1 MEKTNRQLPEVSH
14 PQTFQ
19 DSSTPLDTSPLNLL
33 AVFKAFSVK
42 QSQNEI
48 MQLTYC
54 QILSLI
60 ERTVLFSKEEEIK
73 FK

>member
-1 MEKTNRQLPEVSH
+1 LETTNGQVPEVSH

-42 QSQNEI
+42 QSQKN
-48 MQLTYC
+48 MRSC
-54 QILSLI
+54 S
-60 ERTVLFSKEEEIK
+60 
-73 FK
+73 